1 MQNTDFP
8 GNLYVVAAPSG
19 AGKSSL
25 VRALMEVDSGVRA
38 SISHTTRAPR
48 GQEVD
53 GREYHFV
60 DTERFAQM
68 AADGQFLEWAQVH
81 GNRYGTSR
89 KAVIDRLA
97 KGEDALLEI
106 DYQGALQVK
115 QIFPQ
120 AVLVFVMP
128 PSWEEL
134 RARLERRG
142 EDSTDTIEQRLVNA
156 RTELAQAKS
165 FDYVIINE
173 LFERALFDLKS
184 IVHAQ
189 RLKYASQRRAK
200 ADTFAALH
208 ITDPE

>member
-1 MQNTDFP
+1 MQNHDYP

-60 DTERFAQM
+60 DTARFEQM
-68 AADGQFLEWAQVH
+68 VADGQFLEWAQVH

-89 KAVIDRLA
+89 QAVIERLDQ
-97 KGEDALLEI
+97 GDDALLEI

-120 AVLVFVMP
+120 AVLIFVMP

-134 RARLERRG
+134 RSRLERRG
-142 EDSTDTIEQRLVNA
+142 EDSADTIEQRLLNA

-173 LFERALFDLKS
+173 LFERALFYLNT

-189 RLKYASQRRAK
+189 RLTYASQRRAK